1 MARKKIVYNFDYDSK
16 FLNEHNVKKLAYD
29 LTHDADTSEKIL
41 DCLFTAEVTDE
52 QIAEATGIKLNF
64 VRKIL
69 YKFFDAGISNYTRV
83 KDPETQWFTYYWKF
97 DSRKAAKLIE
107 QEYNKHNEEI
117 NETLEYEENNMF
129 FVCPNG
135 CRYAFDE
142 ASDFQFIC
150 PRCDEKLEYEDNQ
163 NIINDIK
170 QLKSAYIVNEE

>member
-1 MARKKIVYNFDYDSK
+1 MR
-16 FLNEHNVKKLAYD
+16 LA
-29 LTHDADTSEKIL
+29 S
-41 DCLFTAEVTDE
+41 
-52 QIAEATGIKLNF
+52 
-64 VRKIL
+64 
-69 YKFFDAGISNYTRV
+69 YKRD
-83 KDPETQWFTYYWKF
+83 KDKETQWYTYDWRFNENEYK
-97 DSRKAAKLIE
+97 KLE
-107 QEYNKHNEEI
+107 FNLASSELKRLNSE
-117 NETLEYEENNMF
+117 LEYEENNMF

>member
-107 QEYNKHNEEI
+107 Q
-117 NETLEYEENNMF
+117 
-129 FVCPNG
+129 
-135 CRYAFDE
+135 
-142 ASDFQFIC
+142 
-150 PRCDEKLEYEDNQ
+150 
-163 NIINDIK
+163 
-170 QLKSAYIVNEE
+170 

>member
-117 NETLEYEENNMF
+117 KETLEYEENNMF

-135 CRYAFDE
+135 CRYSFDE

-170 QLKSAYIVNEE
+170 QLKSTYIVNEE